1 MSEALIFGAGSV
13 LFVLTTAAT
22 FLFLMLRFNE
32 VYESTNFE
40 PDTRPSA
47 ALSTEPPA
55 GSLGPDRLVATEPS
69 TSQER
74 AV

>member
-32 VYESTNFE
+32 VYENADSELATLE
-40 PDTRPSA
+40 SA
-47 ALSTEPPA
+47 AVPTDEMPPGGSLAPEPP
-55 GSLGPDRLVATEPS
+55 VATQPS
-69 TSQER
+69 PS
-74 AV
+74 